1 MTRTRVALVGAA
13 LTVAVGVP
21 GLALTAPTVA
31 TAKKKP
37 KPQKVVVRATEYHF
51 ALTKRVVKRGV
62 VSFTV
67 LNQGSEVHDFKVN
80 GKVPKSRFLA
90 AGTRQTIKIRFTKP
104 GRYQYLCTIGEH
116 AVRGM
121 QGVLIVK
128 K

>member
-1 MTRTRVALVGAA
+1 MNRMRLALMGVAALVTVVVAGTALAA
-13 LTVAVGVP
+13 HAVTRP
-21 GLALTAPTVA
+21 
-31 TAKKKP
+31 
-37 KPQKVVVRATEYHF
+37 PQKVTVGATEYAF
-51 ALTKRVVKRGV
+51 ALSKKTVRTGV

-67 LNQGSEVHDFKVN
+67 INKGSEVHDFKVN
-80 GKVPKSRFLA
+80 GKIPKSRFLA
-90 AGTRQTIKIRFTKP
+90 VGTRQTIKINFKKP

>member
-1 MTRTRVALVGAA
+1 MNRTRVALVGAA

-21 GLALTAPTVA
+21 GSALTAPA
-31 TAKKKP
+31 AKP

>member
-1 MTRTRVALVGAA
+1 MRLALLGVAVLAAVAVVGTALAA
-13 LTVAVGVP
+13 HTVA
-21 GLALTAPTVA
+21 
-31 TAKKKP
+31 KP
-37 KPQKVVVRATEYHF
+37 PQKVTVGATEYAF
-51 ALTKRVVKRGV
+51 ALSKKTVKVGT

-67 LNQGSEVHDFKVN
+67 INKGSEVHDFKVN
-80 GKVPKSRFLA
+80 GKVPKSRYLA
-90 AGTRQTIKIRFTKP
+90 VGTRQTIKIKFTKP